1 MERSLYPVPVLMRS
15 SRHSVGYLYGDQ
27 IKEGPDMRVLGRV
40 TSYLLLIS
48 LLTSC
53 GYLYSYEIV
62 EPDHLSIAAPRAEKP
77 LRLVVGLSGTEE
89 ALLNVPFPLGGEF
102 QELRALFAQ
111 RLQGRALFQQVLY
124 PVTPHDHP
132 DLALHVFLQH
142 KIEPDWTGFPKLFLT
157 LLLLGLPAPLFDV
170 EHHYVA
176 RGDLEIIH
184 RDHIVKKYTA
194 RSDVITRTRML
205 ANPPPMFWQQAASRA
220 RDSMMA
226 DLLHQLDEDR
236 GLLSQ
241 FETGL

>member
-1 MERSLYPVPVLMRS
+1 MR
-15 SRHSVGYLYGDQ
+15 G
-27 IKEGPDMRVLGRV
+27 LGRV

-62 EPDHLSIAAPRAEKP
+62 EPDHPSIAAPRAEKP

-89 ALLNVPFPLGGEF
+89 VLLNEPFPLGGEF

-111 RLQGRALFQQVLY
+111 RLQGLALFQQVLY
-124 PVTPHDHP
+124 PVVPHDQP
-132 DLALHVFLQH
+132 DLSIQVFLQA
-142 KIEPDWTGFPKLFLT
+142 KSERDWTQFPKMFLT
-157 LLLLGLPAPLFDV
+157 GLLLGLTAPLFDV

-194 RSDVITRTRML
+194 SSDVIIRTGMFGK
-205 ANPPPMFWQQAASRA
+205 PPPMFWREAASRA
-220 RDSMMA
+220 RDLMMA

-241 FETGL
+241 FET

>member
-1 MERSLYPVPVLMRS
+1 MRC
-15 SRHSVGYLYGDQ
+15 
-27 IKEGPDMRVLGRV
+27 LGRV
-40 TSYLLLIS
+40 ISYLLLIS

-62 EPDHLSIAAPRAEKP
+62 ELDHPSIAAPRAEKP

-89 ALLNVPFPLGGEF
+89 VQPFPLDGEF
-102 QELRALFAQ
+102 QELKALFAQ
-111 RLQGRALFQQVLY
+111 RLQERALFQQVLY
-124 PVTPHDHP
+124 PVTPHDQP
-132 DLALHVFLQH
+132 DLSIHVFLQA
-142 KIEPDWTGFPKLFLT
+142 KSERDWTALPKLFLT
-157 LLLLGLPAPLFDV
+157 FLLLGLPAPLFDV

>member
-1 MERSLYPVPVLMRS
+1 MKGFS
-15 SRHSVGYLYGDQ
+15 Q
-27 IKEGPDMRVLGRV
+27 V
-40 TSYLLLIS
+40 TVCLLFIS

-53 GYLYSYEIV
+53 AYEIV
-62 EPDHLSIAAPRAEKP
+62 GGPDHLSIAAPRAENP

-89 ALLNVPFPLGGEF
+89 VLLNAPFPLSVEF
-102 QELRALFAQ
+102 QELKALFAQ
-111 RLQGRALFQQVLY
+111 RLQGLSLFQEVLY
-124 PVTPHDHP
+124 PVVSHDRP
-132 DLALHVFLQH
+132 DLSIQVFLQH
-142 KIEPDWTGFPKLFLT
+142 KIEPDWTALPKGFLT
-157 LLLLGLPAPLFDV
+157 YLLLGLPAPLFDV